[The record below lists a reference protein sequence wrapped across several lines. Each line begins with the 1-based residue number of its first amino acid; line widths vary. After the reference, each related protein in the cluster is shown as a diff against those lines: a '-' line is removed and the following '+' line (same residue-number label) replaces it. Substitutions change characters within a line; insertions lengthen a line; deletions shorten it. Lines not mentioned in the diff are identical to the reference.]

1 MTNITGEPFN
11 ITYWGDPM
19 NNNYFN
25 LSSEGR
31 YEQLQLGQLKI
42 TNVANSDIGQWVFG
56 VANKNGNKGCSVTLT
71 LASRSTY
78 NTNSI
83 STILNMLTI

>member
-1 MTNITGEPFN
+1 MTNITGEPFDT
-11 ITYWGDPM
+11 IYWGDSM

-42 TNVANSDIGQWVFG
+42 TNVTDSDIGEWVFG
-56 VANKNGNKGCSVTLT
+56 VANSNGNESCSVNLA
-71 LASRSTY
+71 LASMSTN

-83 STILNMLTI
+83 

>member
-19 NNNYFN
+19 NINYFN

-42 TNVANSDIGQWVFG
+42 TNVTDSDIGEWVFG
-56 VANKNGNKGCSVTLT
+56 VANKNGYKSCSVN
-71 LASRSTY
+71 LARASMST
-78 NTNSI
+78 NNANSI
-83 STILNMLTI
+83 

>member
-11 ITYWGDPM
+11 IIYWGDAM
-19 NNNYFN
+19 NNNYTN

-42 TNVANSDIGQWVFG
+42 TNVADSDIGQWVFG
-56 VANKNGNKGCSVTLT
+56 VANKNGFNYCSVNLA

-78 NTNSI
+78 NTKSI
-83 STILNMLTI
+83 

>member
-11 ITYWGDPM
+11 IIYWGDPM

-31 YEQLQLGQLKI
+31 YEQLTLGQLKI
-42 TNVANSDIGQWVFG
+42 TNVTDSDIGEWVFG
-56 VANKNGNKGCSVTLT
+56 VANSNGNESCSVNLA
-71 LASRSTY
+71 LASMSTD

-83 STILNMLTI
+83 

>member
-1 MTNITGEPFN
+1 MTNITGGPFI
-11 ITYWGDPM
+11 ITYWGGPM
-19 NNNYFN
+19 NNSYFN

-42 TNVANSDIGQWVFG
+42 TNVTNSDIGQWVFG
-56 VANKNGNKGCSVTLT
+56 VANNNENISCSVNLT
-71 LASRSTY
+71 LPSRSTY

-83 STILNMLTI
+83 